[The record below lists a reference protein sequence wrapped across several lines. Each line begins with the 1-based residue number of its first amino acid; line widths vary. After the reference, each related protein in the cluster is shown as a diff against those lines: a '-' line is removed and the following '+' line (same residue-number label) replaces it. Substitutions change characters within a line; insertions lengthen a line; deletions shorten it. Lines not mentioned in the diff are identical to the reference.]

1 MAMTILLH
9 HIPEALHRELEAR
22 AALAG
27 LSLSDFLVREL
38 RKIAEQPMPEEM
50 LQRLSQREPY
60 TAKLSPTEVLREERD
75 SR

>member
-1 MAMTILLH
+1 MAKTILLDQ
-9 HIPEALHRELEAR
+9 IPEALHRELETH

-38 RKIAEQPMPEEM
+38 RRIAEQPMLTEM
-50 LQRLSQREPY
+50 LQRLSRIEPY
-60 TAKLSPTEVLREERD
+60 SGKLSPTEVLREERD

>member
-1 MAMTILLH
+1 MVRTILLDQ
-9 HIPEALHRELEAR
+9 IPEALHRELETR

-38 RKIAEQPMPEEM
+38 RKIAEQPTLAEM
-50 LQRLSQREPY
+50 LQRLSRIDPY
-60 TAKLSPTEVLREERD
+60 TGKLSPTEVLREERD

>member
-1 MAMTILLH
+1 MSRSILLH

-38 RKIAEQPMPEEM
+38 RKTAEQPTPEEM
-50 LQRLSQREPY
+50 RQRLSRLEPY
-60 TAKLSPTEVLREERD
+60 TAKLSPTEVLRKERD

>member
-1 MAMTILLH
+1 MARTILLDD
-9 HIPEALHRELEAR
+9 IPEVLHRELEAH

-50 LQRLSQREPY
+50 LQRLSRRSPC
-60 TAKLSPTEVLREERD
+60 TGKLSPTEVLRDERD